1 MKMKV
6 IVNGKQTE
14 IAENLPLSI
23 LLKQLDYQRC
33 VVIINGK
40 HILLKDYSSWIL
52 RENDN
57 IKLVRIL
64 GGG

>member
-1 MKMKV
+1 MKV
-6 IVNGKQTE
+6 IVNSKLTE
-14 IAENLPLSI
+14 IAENLPLAD

-40 HILLKDYSSWIL
+40 HILLKDYSCRIL
-52 RENDN
+52 NADDD

>member
-1 MKMKV
+1 MKV

>member
-6 IVNGKQTE
+6 IVNDKQAE
-14 IAENLPLSI
+14 IAEDLPLCD

-40 HILLKDYSSWIL
+40 HILLKDYSSRIL
-52 RENDN
+52 SANDN

>member
-1 MKMKV
+1 MDI
-6 IVNGKQTE
+6 IVNNKQTE
-14 IAENLPLSI
+14 IAENLPLAD

-40 HILLKDYSSWIL
+40 HILLKDYSSRIL
-52 RENDN
+52 NAGDN
-57 IKLVRIL
+57 IKLIRIL